1 MCNEHSSAPTTGDVT
16 SVIRESLRCVAV
28 TMFLLSSRCDRKSMC
43 NSSCVALRCVATRV
57 QIICTFCCRGD
68 GLWITPSELAFLFF
82 CFSLKLSCLT
92 IPFSL
97 PVYVHILYS
106 LPGRNVTQAKYCE
119 PGLAAAQ
126 VHLWVLC
133 SEILQYTLL
142 QVLTLYM
149 KHTTKECI
157 RVMTNIVHISFI
169 HF

>member
-1 MCNEHSSAPTTGDVT
+1 MLQLIAP
-16 SVIRESLRCVAV
+16 
-28 TMFLLSSRCDRKSMC
+28 
-43 NSSCVALRCVATRV
+43 ALRCVATRV
-57 QIICTFCCRGD
+57 QINWYALSLFCCRGD
-68 GLWITPSELAFLFF
+68 GLWVTPSELAFLFF

-97 PVYVHILYS
+97 PVYVHILCA
-106 LPGRNVTQAKYCE
+106 LPSRNVTQAKYCE

-149 KHTTKECI
+149 EHSYK
-157 RVMTNIVHISFI
+157 RVYTCDDKIYCAYII
-169 HF
+169 HPFLMSGRNPDL